1 MKEDKP
7 KIAMIIGSLLRS
19 GGTEKHFLQ
28 LLDGLNEDFNFV
40 VFHLNPERGKAF
52 ELLSKRTEVFNLN
65 FIGTFS
71 GVINAIYSAFALLRK
86 EKPSLIYSSTLIGLI
101 LILPFSIIYR
111 VPIISARRSL
121 YSKYSKSIFTWSI
134 LMQKIIFWINNISSK
149 KIIGNSE
156 AVGSLTLNDAFSKNK
171 YITINNG
178 LDSGSFSKIDKKRVD
193 IFRKEFNLKS
203 EDFIIGS
210 VGNYRKVKNYKQ
222 IIQAADYILKKDQ
235 RIKFIIL
242 GEGIERDDLERMIKS
257 NGLENNVI
265 LTGYRPDLAEA
276 LSIIDIFLMTSIS
289 EGSPNA
295 LIEACSMKKVVIGT
309 DVPSINEII
318 NHGKNGFLVKLHDSE
333 ALANMI
339 LKIYDDFENM
349 DKIKE
354 EAFKTVLEDFDL
366 EKNLAMFRKIFSE
379 AINKH

>member
-1 MKEDKP
+1 
-7 KIAMIIGSLLRS
+7 MILPSNKFCTI
-19 GGTEKHFLQ
+19 
-28 LLDGLNEDFNFV
+28 
-40 VFHLNPERGKAF
+40 
-52 ELLSKRTEVFNLN
+52 VFNLN

-71 GVINAIYSAFALLRK
+71 GVINSIYSAFTLLRK

-121 YSKYSKSIFTWSI
+121 YSKSIFTWSI
-134 LMQKIIFWINNISSK
+134 WIKKIIFWINNISSK

-156 AVGSLTLNDAFSKNK
+156 AVGSLALNDAFSKNK

-178 LDSGSFSKIDKKRVD
+178 LDLGSFSKINKKRAD
-193 IFRKEFNLKS
+193 IFRQEFNLKS

-210 VGNYRKVKNYKQ
+210 VGNYRKVKNHKQ
-222 IIQAADYILKKDQ
+222 IILAANYILKKNQ

-242 GEGIERDDLERMIKS
+242 GEGIERDNLERMIKS

-265 LTGYRPDLAEA
+265 LSGYRSDLAEA
-276 LSIIDIFLMTSIS
+276 LSIIDIFLMTSTS